1 MKRLFTLSLLA
12 LGICLMTS
20 TARAEDKSDAKKA
33 GEAISFTMKSLD
45 GKEVDLKSYA
55 GKVVLVVNTAS
66 ECGLTPQYKEL
77 QAIHEKYKDKGLAVL
92 GFPCNQFGKQEPGD
106 AKEISEFCTKNY
118 GVTFDMFAKVEV
130 NQAGACGLYKYLTA
144 KEAPPVGKG
153 PVTWNFEKFLI
164 NRNGELVN
172 RFGPRTKPDASE
184 VIAAIEKELAAK

>member
-1 MKRLFTLSLLA
+1 MKRLFALSLIA
-12 LGICLMTS
+12 LGVCFMS
-20 TARAEDKSDAKKA
+20 SMSSAEDKANKA
-33 GEAISFTMKSLD
+33 GAAISFTMKSLD
-45 GKEVDLKSYA
+45 GKDVDLKSYA

-66 ECGLTPQYKEL
+66 ECGLTPQYKDL

-130 NQAGACGLYKYLTA
+130 NKDGACDLYKYLTA

-153 PVTWNFEKFLI
+153 PVSWNFEKFLI
-164 NRNGELVN
+164 NRKGELVN
-172 RFGPRTKPDASE
+172 RFGPRTEPDAKE
-184 VIAAIEKELAAK
+184 VIAAIEKELAAN